1 MTTLAE
7 AIEVLTTTY
16 SSLDSVAQGLQ
27 VDAKQ
32 VADALAKVSP
42 DTAEAVA
49 LAVLAKFNPYN
60 APAPAPEPK
69 QKAQPITE

>member
-7 AIEVLTTTY
+7 AIEILTTTY

-27 VDAKQ
+27 VDAKE
-32 VADALAKVSP
+32 VADALAKADS

-49 LAVLAKFNPYN
+49 LAVLAKFNPYT
-60 APAPAPEPK
+60 PPVPK
-69 QKAQPITE
+69 TKAQPITE